1 MFKSIQAAM
10 LVRWSISGIKAR
22 FGVSSEVAR
31 MYYQSA
37 SDPTEVIAIEA
48 ARIDLI
54 QPNF

>member
-1 MFKSIQAAM
+1 MLKSIQAAM
-10 LVRWSISGIKAR
+10 LVRRAISSIKVR
-22 FGVSSEVAR
+22 FDISSEVAR

-37 SDPTEVIAIEA
+37 TSPAEVVAIEA